1 MPIVG
6 AHMLFYTPEADA
18 LRAVLRDA
26 LGWPFVE
33 HAESAPG
40 WLIFKLPPAELGVH
54 PSEGA
59 TTHEIALMCDDIEGT
74 IAELQEKAIDFRGEP
89 TEKDFGTTI
98 TMLLPGG
105 VEVLLYEPKHP
116 RAIDL

>member
-1 MPIVG
+1 
-6 AHMLFYTPEADA
+6 MLFYTPEADA

-54 PSEGA
+54 RSEA
-59 TTHEIALMCDDIEGT
+59 WTKHAIVPMCDDIEGT
-74 IAELQEKAIDFRGEP
+74 IAELREKGIEFRGEP
-89 TEKDFGTTI
+89 TDEGFGITI

-105 VEVLLYEPKHP
+105 VEVLLYEPKHA

>member
-6 AHMLFYTPEADA
+6 THLLFYTPEAEA

-54 PSEGA
+54 PSDGA
-59 TTHEIALMCDDIEGT
+59 TTHEIAFMCDDLDGT
-74 IAELQEKAIDFRGEP
+74 VGELREKGISFRGEP
-89 TEKDFGTTI
+89 TVLDFGTTI

-105 VEVLLYEPKHP
+105 VEALLYEPKHP

>member
-33 HAESAPG
+33 HPESAPAG
-40 WLIFKLPPAELGVH
+40 
-54 PSEGA
+54 
-59 TTHEIALMCDDIEGT
+59 
-74 IAELQEKAIDFRGEP
+74 
-89 TEKDFGTTI
+89 
-98 TMLLPGG
+98 
-105 VEVLLYEPKHP
+105 
-116 RAIDL
+116 

>member
-6 AHMLFYTPEADA
+6 THMLFYTPEAEA

-26 LGWPFVE
+26 LGWPYVE
-33 HAESAPG
+33 HPESEPG

-54 PSEGA
+54 PSGGS
-59 TTHEIALMCDDIEGT
+59 TKHEIALMCDDIAGT
-74 IAELQEKAIDFRGEP
+74 VAELREKGIDFRGEP
-89 TEKDFGTTI
+89 TDEGFGITI

-105 VEVLLYEPKHP
+105 VEVLLYEPKHA

>member
-1 MPIVG
+1 
-6 AHMLFYTPEADA
+6 MLFYTPEADA

-26 LGWPFVE
+26 LGWPYVE
-33 HAESAPG
+33 HAASGPG

-54 PSEGA
+54 PSDGS
-59 TTHEIALMCDDIEGT
+59 TKHEIALMCDDIQST
-74 IAELQEKAIDFRGEP
+74 VAELQAKGIEFRGEP
-89 TEKDFGTTI
+89 TDEGFGITI

-105 VEVLLYEPKHP
+105 VEVLLYEPKHA

>member
-1 MPIVG
+1 MKTSRRGFDSESTQKYP
-6 AHMLFYTPEADA
+6 
-18 LRAVLRDA
+18 LRSNWNRSPGFASA
-26 LGWPFVE
+26 TLG
-33 HAESAPG
+33 S
-40 WLIFKLPPAELGVH
+40 
-54 PSEGA
+54 

-74 IAELQEKAIDFRGEP
+74 IAELQAKGIEFRGEP
-89 TEKDFGTTI
+89 TELDFGITI

>member
-1 MPIVG
+1 MALVG
-6 AHMLFYTPEADA
+6 AHVLLYTPEAEA

-26 LGWPFVE
+26 LGWSYVE
-33 HAESAPG
+33 DAESSPG

-54 PSEGA
+54 PSDGS
-59 TTHEIALMCDDIEGT
+59 TQHRLCLICDDLDAT
-74 IAELQEKAIDFRGEP
+74 MAELRAKGIEFRGEM
-89 TEKDFGTTI
+89 EDERWGITT
-98 TMLLPGG
+98 TMLMPGG